1 MPKKK
6 ELKRYPG
13 TVETIVVND
22 WYITGFRGEKRCF
35 LRHLNGGDWLL
46 FADNMDEVA
55 EHMKL
60 AHMVPKAPYR
70 TDEARFAG
78 MWLADP
84 FGVSLKESE
93 ND

>member
-35 LRHLNGGDWLL
+35 LRHLNGGD
-46 FADNMDEVA
+46 
-55 EHMKL
+55 
-60 AHMVPKAPYR
+60 
-70 TDEARFAG
+70 
-78 MWLADP
+78 
-84 FGVSLKESE
+84 
-93 ND
+93 